1 MATSK
6 KRGDVYHGG
15 SRATD
20 PEKLYKYLT
29 LSNYDF
35 FKPTPNLIYAHSID
49 TKTIKAEYS
58 RLRAIANKRLDR
70 MAGRPEAEG
79 TLEQN
84 PAHFPT
90 VRGMDREAAVR
101 ALIDVDKFLTAGRG
115 SLSGIKKTNKRIKK
129 ALEKKGIDIKPDQL
143 AKFGT
148 FMNAMKKALGISRG
162 EYGSDQL
169 ASLWDELFE
178 KGKISQKTFEKR
190 VKKLMKELEETEG
203 KKYKRKQRMAVNSA
217 LRDNPMS
224 DYFEDI
230 ALDPRTAA
238 ASDRKRARTKTKT
251 PDAAERARQARRR
264 AQVKQRMRK

>member
-20 PEKLYKYLT
+20 PERLYKYLT
-29 LSNYDF
+29 IANSDF
-35 FKPTPNLIYAHSID
+35 FKPTPNLIYAHSVD

-79 TLEQN
+79 TLNQN
-84 PAHFPT
+84 PEHFPT
-90 VRGMDREAAVR
+90 VRGMDRAAAVR
-101 ALIDVDKFLTAGRG
+101 ALIDVDRFLRAGRG
-115 SLSGIKKTNKRIKK
+115 SLSGIKKSNKKVKK
-129 ALEKKGIDIKPDQL
+129 ALEKKGIQVKPDQL

-169 ASLWDELFE
+169 ASLWDELFQQ
-178 KGKISQKTFEKR
+178 GKISQSTFEKR
-190 VKKLMKELEETEG
+190 VKKLMRELEDTEE
-203 KKYKRKQRMAVNSA
+203 KKYSRKQRKAVNKA

-224 DYFEDI
+224 DYFDDV

-238 ASDRKRARTKTKT
+238 AADRKKARAKTKT